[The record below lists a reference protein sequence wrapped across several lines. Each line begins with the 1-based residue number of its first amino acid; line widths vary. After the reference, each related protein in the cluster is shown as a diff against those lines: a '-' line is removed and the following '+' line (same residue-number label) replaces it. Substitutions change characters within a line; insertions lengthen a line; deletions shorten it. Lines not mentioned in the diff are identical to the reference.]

1 MSSFYGN
8 GGGGLSSSKAQEL
21 INNHIIFSK
30 TEPTSQKTDDVWMII
45 KDYTDPFESQ
55 EEDNTGN

>member
-1 MSSFYGN
+1 MSSFYG
-8 GGGGLSSSKAQEL
+8 GSGGLSSSKAQEL

-45 KDYTDPFESQ
+45 KDYADPFASE
-55 EEDNTGN
+55 EEDNTDN